1 MSYGFYVFFL
11 NACMSINVYCDR
23 NADEM
28 VGLDFGP
35 KPKVWRVYH
44 RKNKK
49 ENKKGDVAGMLHGM
63 HEAFTYI

>member
-1 MSYGFYVFFL
+1 
-11 NACMSINVYCDR
+11 
-23 NADEM
+23 M